1 MLSSVLDASEQQ
13 NTHLQSRWQRQNR
26 DLYSVIPEY
35 IFIRNKG
42 WGGVETDICDKEILS
57 TANSEKNTGAG
68 CSLFQTQLFVRK
80 MFSLILKRK

>member
-1 MLSSVLDASEQQ
+1 MLLNSKTL
-13 NTHLQSRWQRQNR
+13 NLQSRCQRQNR

-42 WGGVETDICDKEILS
+42 GGGRWGVDEETNICDKEILS

-68 CSLFQTQLFVRK
+68 CLLFQTQLFVRK